1 MVILFGGQ
9 NKIRKWKNYKIKMYK
24 AVIAG
29 YSRSPFTMARKGGLI
44 DIKPVNLLAE
54 VIKDLVSKS
63 KINQNDIEDVVIGC
77 AFQVGEQCFNIG
89 KLVTFLTGMDIKT
102 SGMTV
107 DRWCGSSM
115 EGIHIAAGKIAM
127 GSGKVFICG
136 GVESMTRVNTG
147 FDPIPYPES
156 EKDNPNVYFSMGI
169 TAENVAKK
177 YDISRKDQQEFAI
190 SSHQKAHDAQSKG
203 NFKNEI
209 VSIGNCETDGNI
221 RPNSNQETLNGLKTA
236 FDQNGTVTAA
246 TSSPLTDGA
255 AATLICEENYAKENN
270 LEILGRIVSTAV
282 QGCEP
287 NFMGLGPIGAS
298 KKALERAN
306 LTIDKIDIV
315 ELNEAFA
322 SQSLACIKD
331 LKIDQKKV
339 NIDGG
344 ALALG
349 HPLGAT
355 GARITGKAADL
366 LKRENKKYALSTQCI
381 GLGMGIATIIESVN

>member
-1 MVILFGGQ
+1 
-9 NKIRKWKNYKIKMYK
+9 MYK
-24 AVIAG
+24 SVIAG
-29 YSRSPFTMARKGGLI
+29 FSRSPFTMAKKGELI
-44 DIKPVNLLAE
+44 DVKPVNLLAE
-54 VIKDLVSKS
+54 VIKNLVSKS
-63 KINQNDIEDVVIGC
+63 KVNPNDIEDIVIGC

-89 KLVTFLTGMDIKT
+89 KLVTFLTGMDIRT

-115 EGIHIAAGKIAM
+115 EAVHIAAGKIAM
-127 GSGKVFICG
+127 GSGKAFICG
-136 GVESMTRVNTG
+136 GVESMTRVTTG
-147 FDPIPYPES
+147 FNPIPYPYSDKE
-156 EKDNPNVYFSMGI
+156 NPNVYFSMGI

-177 YDISRKDQQEFAI
+177 YNISRKEQQEFAI
-190 SSHQKAHDAQSKG
+190 LSHHKAFQAQSKG
-203 NFKNEI
+203 NFNNEI
-209 VSIGNCETDGNI
+209 TVIGNCSKDGNI
-221 RPNSNQETLNGLKTA
+221 RPNSNQETLDGLKLA
-236 FDQNGTVTAA
+236 FDQNGSVTAA

-255 AATLICEENYAKENN
+255 AATLICEEQFAKENN
-270 LEILGRIVSTAV
+270 LEILGRIISTAV

-287 NFMGLGPIGAS
+287 DYMGLGPIGAS
-298 KKALERAN
+298 KKALERAK
-306 LTIDKIDIV
+306 LSPKEIDIV

-331 LKIDQKKV
+331 LDLDEKKV

-355 GARITGKAADL
+355 GARITGKAAEL

-381 GLGMGIATIIESVN
+381 GLGMGIATIIEAIN

>member
-1 MVILFGGQ
+1 MF
-9 NKIRKWKNYKIKMYK
+9 R

-29 YSRSPFTMARKGGLI
+29 YSRSPFTMARKGELI
-44 DIKPVNLLAE
+44 DVKPVNLLAE
-54 VIKDLVSKS
+54 VVKDLVSKTNVN
-63 KINQNDIEDVVIGC
+63 KEDIEDIIIGC
-77 AFQVGEQCFNIG
+77 AFQTGEQCFNIG
-89 KLVTFLTGMDIKT
+89 KLVTFLTNMNIKT

-115 EGIHIAAGKIAM
+115 EAIHIAAGKIAI

-147 FDPIPYPES
+147 FDPMPYPYTET
-156 EKDNPNVYFSMGI
+156 ENPNVYFTMGT
-169 TAENVAKK
+169 TAENVAKQ
-177 YDISRKDQQEFAI
+177 YSISREEQQEFAI
-190 SSHQKAHDAQSKG
+190 SSHKKAFDAQSNG
-203 NFKNEI
+203 NFNNEI
-209 VSIGNCETDGNI
+209 IAIGNCSQDSNI
-221 RPNSNQETLNGLKTA
+221 RPNSNQEKLNGLKLA
-236 FDQNGTVTAA
+236 FDQKGTVTAA

-255 AATLICEENYAKENN
+255 ATTLICEEQYAKENN
-270 LEILGRIVSTAV
+270 LEILARIVSTSV

-287 NFMGLGPIGAS
+287 DTMGLGPIGAS
-298 KKALERAN
+298 QKALKRAN
-306 LTIDKIDIV
+306 LSIKDIDIV

-331 LKIDQKKV
+331 LQIDQNKV

-355 GARITGKAADL
+355 GARITGKAAQL
-366 LKRENKKYALSTQCI
+366 LRREKKKYALATQCI
-381 GLGMGIATIIESVN
+381 GLGMGIATIIESVE

>member
-1 MVILFGGQ
+1 M
-9 NKIRKWKNYKIKMYK
+9 NK

-29 YSRSPFTMARKGGLI
+29 YSRSPFTMARKGELI

-115 EGIHIAAGKIAM
+115 EAIHIAAGKIAM

-147 FDPIPYPES
+147 FDPIPYPYL
-156 EKDNPNVYFSMGI
+156 EKENPNVYFSMGI

-177 YDISRKDQQEFAI
+177 YNITRNEQQEFAI
-190 SSHQKAHDAQSKG
+190 SSHQKASKAQSKG
-203 NFKNEI
+203 NFDNEI
-209 VSIGNCETDGNI
+209 TVIGNCSKDGNI
-221 RPNSNQETLNGLKTA
+221 RPNSNQEILDGLKLA

-255 AATLICEENYAKENN
+255 AATLICEEQYAKDNN
-270 LEILGRIVSTAV
+270 LQILARIISTGV
-282 QGCEP
+282 EGCSP
-287 NFMGLGPIGAS
+287 NYMGLGPIGAS
-298 KKALERAN
+298 KKALERAK
-306 LTIDKIDIV
+306 LSIKDIDII

-322 SQSLACIKD
+322 SQSLACIKELD
-331 LKIDQKKV
+331 IDQKKV
-339 NIDGG
+339 NLDGG
-344 ALALG
+344 AIALG

-355 GARITGKAADL
+355 GSRITGKAASL
-366 LKRENKKYALSTQCI
+366 LRRENKKYALSTQCI
-381 GLGMGIATIIESVN
+381 GLGQGIATILESID

>member
-1 MVILFGGQ
+1 
-9 NKIRKWKNYKIKMYK
+9 MYK

-115 EGIHIAAGKIAM
+115 EAIHVAAGKIAM
-127 GSGKVFICG
+127 GSGKAFICG

-147 FDPIPYPES
+147 FDPMPYPYS
-156 EKDNPNVYFSMGI
+156 DNQNPNVYFSMGI

-177 YDISRKDQQEFAI
+177 YNITRKEQQEFAI
-190 SSHQKAHDAQSKG
+190 YSHQKASEAQSKG
-203 NFKNEI
+203 NFDNEI
-209 VSIGNCETDGNI
+209 TVIGNCSKDGNI
-221 RPNSNQETLNGLKTA
+221 RPNSNQETLDGLNLA

-255 AATLICEENYAKENN
+255 AATLICEEQFAKDNN
-270 LEILGRIVSTAV
+270 LEILARIVSTGV
-282 QGCEP
+282 EGCSP
-287 NFMGLGPIGAS
+287 DFMGLGPIGAS
-298 KKALERAN
+298 KKALERAK
-306 LTIDKIDIV
+306 LSIQDIDII

-322 SQSLACIKD
+322 SQSLAVIRELGLNKE
-331 LKIDQKKV
+331 IINV
-339 NIDGG
+339 NGG
-344 ALALG
+344 AIALG
-349 HPLGAT
+349 HPLGCT
-355 GARITGKAADL
+355 GAKLSVQLFDEMRKRNMKNKYGMVTMCVGTGQGAA
-366 LKRENKKYALSTQCI
+366 
-381 GLGMGIATIIESVN
+381 GIFEFLN

>member
-1 MVILFGGQ
+1 MF
-9 NKIRKWKNYKIKMYK
+9 KP
-24 AVIAG
+24 VIAG
-29 YSRSPFTMARKGGLI
+29 FSRSPFTMARKGALI
-44 DIKPVNLLAE
+44 DTKPVNLLAE
-54 VIKDLVSKS
+54 VIKNLVSKS
-63 KINQNDIEDVVIGC
+63 NVKKEDIEDIVVGC
-77 AFQVGEQCFNIG
+77 AFQTGEQSFNIG
-89 KLVTFLTGMDIKT
+89 KLTTFLTNMDVKT

-115 EGIHIAAGKIAM
+115 EAIHIAAGKISLGA
-127 GSGKVFICG
+127 GKVFICG

-156 EKDNPNVYFSMGI
+156 KSDNPHVYFSMGT

-177 YDISRKDQQEFAI
+177 YNISRNEQQEFAI
-190 SSHQKAHDAQSKG
+190 SSHQKAHEAQTKG

-209 VSIGNCETDGNI
+209 VSIGDCDTDGNI
-221 RPNSNQETLNGLKTA
+221 RPGSTMEKLDGLKLA
-236 FDQNGTVTAA
+236 FDENGTVTAA

-255 AATLICEENYAKENN
+255 AATLICEESYAKENN
-270 LEILGRIVSTAV
+270 LNILGRIVSTAV
-282 QGCEP
+282 QGCDP
-287 NFMGLGPIGAS
+287 DYMGLGPIGAS
-298 KKALERAN
+298 KKALERAK
-306 LTIDKIDIV
+306 LTADKIDIV

-331 LKIDQKKV
+331 LGIDKDKV
-339 NIDGG
+339 NLDGG

-355 GARITGKAADL
+355 GARITGKAAEL

-381 GLGMGIATIIESVN
+381 GLGMGIATVIESVN

>member
-1 MVILFGGQ
+1 
-9 NKIRKWKNYKIKMYK
+9 MYK
-24 AVIAG
+24 SVIAG
-29 YSRSPFTMARKGGLI
+29 YSRSPFTMARKGALV
-44 DIKPVNLLAE
+44 DTKPVNLLAD
-54 VIKDLVSKS
+54 VIKNLVSKS
-63 KINQNDIEDVVIGC
+63 NVRKEDIEDIVVGC

-89 KLVTFLTGMDIKT
+89 KLVTFLTNMEVKT

-115 EGIHIAAGKIAM
+115 EAIHIAAGKIAM

-147 FDPIPYPES
+147 FDPIPYPENQ
-156 EKDNPNVYFSMGI
+156 KDNPNVYFSMGI

-177 YDISRKDQQEFAI
+177 YDISRKQQQEFAI
-190 SSHQKAHDAQSKG
+190 SSHQKANEAQTSGK
-203 NFKNEI
+203 FKNEI
-209 VSIGNCETDGNI
+209 VTIGNCETDGNI
-221 RPNSNQETLNGLKTA
+221 RPKSSQETLDGLKLA
-236 FDQNGTVTAA
+236 FDQKGTVTAA

-270 LEILGRIVSTAV
+270 LEILGKIVSTAV
-282 QGCEP
+282 EGCEP
-287 NFMGLGPIGAS
+287 NYMGLGPIGAS
-298 KKALERAN
+298 KKALKRAS
-306 LTIDKIDIV
+306 LTIDEIDIV

-331 LKIDQKKV
+331 LKIDQNKV
-339 NIDGG
+339 NLDGG

-366 LKRENKKYALSTQCI
+366 LRRENKKYALATQCI

>member
-1 MVILFGGQ
+1 
-9 NKIRKWKNYKIKMYK
+9 MYK
-24 AVIAG
+24 SVIAG
-29 YSRSPFTMARKGGLI
+29 YSRSPFTMAKKGELI
-44 DIKPVNLLAE
+44 DVKPVNLLAN
-54 VIKDLVSKS
+54 VIKNLVSKT
-63 KINQNDIEDVVIGC
+63 KIDPKDIEDIVIGC

-89 KLVTFLTGMDIKT
+89 KLVTFLSGMDIKT

-115 EGIHIAAGKIAM
+115 EAIHIAAGKIAM
-127 GSGKVFICG
+127 GSGKAFICG
-136 GVESMTRVNTG
+136 GVESMTRVTTG
-147 FDPIPYPES
+147 FNPMPFPYSDKE
-156 EKDNPNVYFSMGI
+156 NPNVYFSMGI

-177 YDISRKDQQEFAI
+177 YNISRKEQQEFAI
-190 SSHQKAHDAQSKG
+190 SSHQKAFHAQTKG
-203 NFKNEI
+203 NFNKEI
-209 VSIGNCETDGNI
+209 TVIGDCSKDGNI
-221 RPNSNQETLNGLKTA
+221 RPKSNQETLDSLKLA

-255 AATLICEENYAKENN
+255 AATLICEEQFAKENN

-287 NFMGLGPIGAS
+287 DFMGLGPIGAS
-298 KKALERAN
+298 RKALERAK
-306 LTIDKIDIV
+306 LSSKEIDIV

-331 LKIDQKKV
+331 LNFDENKV

-355 GARITGKAADL
+355 GARITGKAAEL

-381 GLGMGIATIIESVN
+381 GLGMGIATVIESID

>member
-1 MVILFGGQ
+1 
-9 NKIRKWKNYKIKMYK
+9 MYK
-24 AVIAG
+24 SVIAG
-29 YSRSPFTMARKGGLI
+29 YTRSPFTMAKKGELI
-44 DIKPVNLLAE
+44 DVKPVNLLAN
-54 VIKDLVSKS
+54 VIKNLVSKT
-63 KINQNDIEDVVIGC
+63 KIDPKDIEDIVIGC

-89 KLVTFLTGMDIKT
+89 KLVTFLSGMDIKT

-115 EGIHIAAGKIAM
+115 EAIHIAAGKIAM
-127 GSGKVFICG
+127 GSGKAFICG
-136 GVESMTRVNTG
+136 GVESMTRVTTG
-147 FDPIPYPES
+147 FNPMPYPYSDKE
-156 EKDNPNVYFSMGI
+156 NPNVYFSMGI

-177 YDISRKDQQEFAI
+177 YNISRKEQQEFAI
-190 SSHQKAHDAQSKG
+190 SSHQKAFHAQTKG
-203 NFKNEI
+203 NFNKEI
-209 VSIGNCETDGNI
+209 TIIGDCSKDGNI
-221 RPNSNQETLNGLKTA
+221 RPKSNQETLDGLKLA

-255 AATLICEENYAKENN
+255 AATLICEEQFAKENN

-287 NFMGLGPIGAS
+287 DFMGLGPIGAS
-298 KKALERAN
+298 RKALERAK
-306 LTIDKIDIV
+306 LSSKEIDIV

-331 LKIDQKKV
+331 LNFDENKV

-355 GARITGKAADL
+355 GARITGKAAEL

-381 GLGMGIATIIESVN
+381 GLGMGIATVIESID

>member
-1 MVILFGGQ
+1 
-9 NKIRKWKNYKIKMYK
+9 MYK
-24 AVIAG
+24 SVIAA
-29 YSRSPFTMARKGGLI
+29 YSRSPFTMARKGALI
-44 DIKPVNLLAE
+44 DTKPVNLLAD
-54 VIKDLVSKS
+54 VIKNLISQS
-63 KINQNDIEDVVIGC
+63 KINSKEIEDVVIGC

-89 KLVTFLTGMDIKT
+89 KLVTFLTNMEVKT

-115 EGIHIAAGKIAM
+115 EAIHIAAGKIAM

-147 FDPIPYPES
+147 FDPIPYPEN

-177 YDISRKDQQEFAI
+177 YGISRKEQQDFAI
-190 SSHQKAHDAQSKG
+190 SSHQKAHEAQTKG
-203 NFKNEI
+203 KFKNEI
-209 VSIGNCETDGNI
+209 VKIGNCESDGNI
-221 RPNSNQETLNGLKTA
+221 RPKSNQETLDGLKLA

-282 QGCEP
+282 EGCEP
-287 NFMGLGPIGAS
+287 NYMGLGPIGAS
-298 KKALERAN
+298 KKALQRAG
-306 LTIDKIDIV
+306 LTSDKIDIV

-331 LKIDQKKV
+331 LNINDKKV
-339 NIDGG
+339 NLDGG

-366 LKRENKKYALSTQCI
+366 LKRENKKYALATQCI
-381 GLGMGIATIIESVN
+381 GLGMGIATIIESID